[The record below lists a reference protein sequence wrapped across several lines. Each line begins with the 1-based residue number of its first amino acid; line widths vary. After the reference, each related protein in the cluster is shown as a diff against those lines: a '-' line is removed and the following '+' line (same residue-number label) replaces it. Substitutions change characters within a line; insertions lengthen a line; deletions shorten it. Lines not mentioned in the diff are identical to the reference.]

1 MGSLLA
7 AESLS
12 QGNWLKL
19 DHYPTLVKE
28 VLDSRLEVIGGH
40 LYYFFPIGT
49 SLLVT
54 PVVAL
59 LGFLQVDVVTNDD
72 KIQIALAALAAA
84 ATCLL
89 AYGLARRFIGHWSA
103 LLLTAAFWFGSSLAS
118 TGATA
123 LWSHNFAAVFSLSAL
138 LALVCGLERYR
149 TSYVVV
155 SGVFA
160 AGAVVIRPQLMILAL
175 GIGVLLVLRW
185 RNALFAYTCSLL
197 ILGFGFGIFSR
208 ATLGVW
214 VPTYYLPGRLD
225 SGFSWEALL
234 GTVMSPGRGLLV
246 FTPFL
251 IVTVFFVLLVP
262 LRTQNEWGLVA
273 LGLAWPVCHWVLVSR
288 FWHWWGG
295 WGYGP
300 RLMMDVLPGLLL
312 VTAVLWPRSTETVRA
327 KASVIT
333 FALLA
338 LVSIWIHTVQGLYN
352 PYTRFW
358 YIQPNIDSTPEIVWD
373 WSYPQF
379 MASESRH
386 EDREENR
393 LPVLPPL
400 QRGMEYGPKAPELG
414 FVGWSTG
421 FWSPGISLDGFRLG
435 SPPWVSEDERR
446 WTEGHRARIVFE
458 MDESSVPEAGGRF
471 ALHLDTYGPQEIHA
485 SVNGVAVSTSLT
497 EAAGEEIRE
506 ARLSLAIKPNLLREG
521 RNELVFLLPGAAT
534 VGQVTEFRQIAFALK
549 KLVLQ

>member
-138 LALVCGLERYR
+138 LALVCGLQRYK
-149 TSYVVV
+149 TSCVMV

-175 GIGVLLVLRW
+175 GIGVLLVFRW
-185 RNALFAYTCSLL
+185 RNALFAYTSSFL
-197 ILGFGFGIFSR
+197 ILGFGFGIFSQ
-208 ATLGVW
+208 ATMGVW
-214 VPTYYLPGRLD
+214 VPAYYLPGRLD
-225 SGFSWEALL
+225 GGLSWEALL
-234 GTVMSPGRGLLV
+234 GSVVSPGRGLLV

-251 IVTVFFVLLVP
+251 IVVVFFLLLGPV
-262 LRTQNEWGLVA
+262 RTKNEWGLVT
-273 LGLAWPVCHWVLVSR
+273 LGLVWLVGHWVLVSR

-435 SPPWVSEDERR
+435 SPPWSSEDKRR

-458 MDESSVPEAGGRF
+458 MEESSVPEAGGRL
-471 ALHLDTYGPQEIHA
+471 ALRLDTYGPQEIYA
-485 SVNGVAVSTSLT
+485 SVNGVAVSTTLT
-497 EAAGEEIRE
+497 EAASEEIRE
-506 ARLSLAIKPNLLREG
+506 ARLSLAIKPNLLHEG

-534 VGQVTEFRQIAFALK
+534 VGQVTEFRQISLALK
-549 KLVLQ
+549 QLVLQ